1 MMKHTNFQSKVNEI
15 KALERIEL
23 ERAVEAH
30 GGSYDWRKGN
40 DVCRPIIAINPDRC
54 EPGPQDVEIFKVEIL
69 NGHLKI
75 TGLDN
80 KTREP
85 IAFKI
90 EDIVAGHLSFIIDY
104 IPCTEEVSDV
114 STLSSEKPFKPK
126 VGDKVWLFNRD
137 RRDKNSDRYG
147 EVIRKARKY
156 LYVKTG
162 IHSEERFD
170 IETLEHDNGECSPCY
185 DLFSSQEVCDYHQK
199 AIQSRREISNNL
211 YRLLT
216 DDEACELYGRLLQRK
231 ETME

>member
-1 MMKHTNFQSKVNEI
+1 MKHTNFQSKVNEI

-40 DVCRPIIAINPDRC
+40 DVCCPIIAINHDRC
-54 EPGPQDVEIFKVEIL
+54 EPEPQDVEIFKVEIL

-75 TGLDN
+75 TGVDN
-80 KTREP
+80 KTRET
-85 IAFKI
+85 ITFKM
-90 EDIVAGHLSFIIDY
+90 EDIFPGHLSFIINY
-104 IPCTEEVSDV
+104 IPATEEVSDV

-170 IETLEHDNGECSPCY
+170 IETLEHDNGECSSCY
-185 DLFSSQEVCDYHQK
+185 DLFSSQEVCDFHQK
-199 AIQSRREISNNL
+199 ALLSRREISNYL

-231 ETME
+231 GAIE